1 MQTLEK
7 LSERFWFQTPV
18 SETDRPILG
27 AVIGYHR
34 TLMIDSGNSE
44 AHAKLFLEELR
55 KRNIKAPELVA
66 ITHWH
71 WDHIFE
77 LSALDMVSLSSEQ
90 TKIEM
95 AKLLPFAWTDGALAE
110 RMKTG
115 VEIEFCANAIK
126 EEYGSERNITV
137 RLPELT
143 FRDRIEIDLGGVTC
157 VLRHVGGD
165 HAPDSIVVYVK
176 EEKILFLGDSIYPDI
191 YSSKRN
197 YTIERTRQLLDIL
210 DEFDATTYI
219 LSHWKPIT
227 KAEYEEETTLL
238 RTIAV
243 LTEEYQ
249 GNSAKIKAAY
259 QSQKVRELTKDEIE
273 TIEYFVNGF

>member
-27 AVIGYHR
+27 AVIGDNR
-34 TLMIDSGNSE
+34 TLMIDSGNSK
-44 AHAKLFLEELR
+44 AHAKLFLEEL
-55 KRNIKAPELVA
+55 KERNIKAPDLVA

-71 WDHIFE
+71 WDHIFG
-77 LSALDMVSLSSEQ
+77 LAALNMVSLSSEL
-90 TKIEM
+90 TKKEM
-95 AKLLPFAWTDGALAE
+95 QKLLPFAWTDDELAE
-110 RMKTG
+110 RVKTG

-157 VLRHVGGD
+157 VLQHVGGD

-197 YTIERTRQLLDIL
+197 YTIERTRQLLDML
-210 DEFDATTYI
+210 EEFDATTYI

-227 KAEYEEETTLL
+227 KAKYEEETTFL
-238 RTIAV
+238 RTIAD
-243 LTEEYQ
+243 LTEKYQ
-249 GNSAKIKAAY
+249 GDLDRIQTAYRNKII
-259 QSQKVRELTKDEIE
+259 RELTEDEIE